1 MTEKEF
7 EALLSIEGYKL
18 KTSQYEDKFWVATST
33 DMNTNKTKY
42 SMSGSSKSDALA
54 LLYMAHYANN

>member
-7 EALLSIEGYKL
+7 EAVLAVDGYTL

-33 DMNTNKTKY
+33 DSNTNRTKY
-42 SMSGSSKSDALA
+42 SMSGSTKSDALA